1 MSTIASYGTAPSAT
15 NSSNG
20 TSSSNSTSSTASAAS
35 SLTPQDFMSFM
46 VTELQNQD
54 PLNPT
59 DSNTMLQQM
68 SEIGQLQSSNTLQ
81 TDLTTMVQ
89 QNQVASASSMIG
101 KSVKGTDANNNP
113 ASGTVTSVQVT
124 SSAVN
129 LTLDSGATV
138 PMANITSI
146 VGASTS
152 TAGSGTSS
160 GTPTTSGASTN

>member
-1 MSTIASYGTAPSAT
+1 
-15 NSSNG
+15 
-20 TSSSNSTSSTASAAS
+20 
-35 SLTPQDFMSFM
+35 MSFM
-46 VTELQNQD
+46 ITELQNQD

-89 QNQVASASSMIG
+89 QNQVASASTMIG
-101 KSVKGTDANNNP
+101 KTVKGTDANNNP

-129 LTLDSGATV
+129 VTLDNGTTV

-146 VGASTS
+146 TGAASTATTGGS
-152 TAGSGTSS
+152 TTGT
-160 GTPTTSGASTN
+160 TTTGNATN